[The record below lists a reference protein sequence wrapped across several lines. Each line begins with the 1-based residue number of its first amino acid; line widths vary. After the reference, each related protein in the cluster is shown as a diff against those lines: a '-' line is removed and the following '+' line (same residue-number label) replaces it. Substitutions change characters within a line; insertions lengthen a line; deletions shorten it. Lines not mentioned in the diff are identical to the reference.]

1 MTRTQTGTPVC
12 VGGACCPTCQPPRAA
27 ARTKCMELLSLMRMR
42 ACRLLSRANTRVSRM
57 RRQRFEER
65 AQAAQN
71 AAGRRLLEL
80 MARKRSN
87 LAVAADVA
95 DPAALLRLAD
105 QVATPGSLDRVWF
118 GLGPHLIPYVVLPSM
133 HPPYNHKGRTLGRG
147 ACPCMR
153 WCTRVSP
160 ATARS
165 SKRGEAATTRRCT
178 ASGAAAEARRGMR
191 QAARRAH
198 ARSVRCAHV
207 PALAC
212 ARPGSSCASTSF
224 GKGIISVTSITGTTA
239 TGAWAPGRWAR
250 RCASSRRTLTS

>member
-80 MARKRSN
+80 MAHKRSN

-105 QVATPGSLDRVWF
+105 QVATPGSHDRVWF
-118 GLGPHLIPYVVLPSM
+118 GLGPHLMPYVVPAKHASPLQPQRTDAGPRCAPLHDGAHAS
-133 HPPYNHKGRTLGRG
+133 PPPQLAAICVVRQRQRG
-147 ACPCMR
+147 
-153 WCTRVSP
+153 
-160 ATARS
+160 
-165 SKRGEAATTRRCT
+165 
-178 ASGAAAEARRGMR
+178 GAQQVALRP
-191 QAARRAH
+191 RRAGH
-198 ARSVRCAHV
+198 A
-207 PALAC
+207 
-212 ARPGSSCASTSF
+212 PGSSASACAVS
-224 GKGIISVTSITGTTA
+224 A
-239 TGAWAPGRWAR
+239 LRACACACMRAAR
-250 RCASSRRTLTS
+250 QQLRQHFI